1 MLEKKQIQAIFYS
14 SSKWIVKQQRQ
25 CTTSTMHLAQ
35 ELLMN
40 VQCSHGSKRFV
51 KERRALTVRLAIGSW
66 QRQLRAIIETW
77 SSSTTREIAKEV
89 NISHSTVIWHLKQIG
104 KVNKWQV
111 GDSWTDHKSKKKK
124 QNIVLKCLRL
134 LFQTTTMNYFL
145 IRLWHAVKSGFYTT
159 TGDDQLSDWTKKN
172 LQNTSQS
179 EICTNERSSSLVVY
193 HLSDPLQLSE
203 SQWNYYIWDACSA
216 NQRDALK
223 TASLH
228 LILINR
234 KGLIHLHDNAQRM
247 LSTASKIE
255 QIGLPTKFCL
265 NRPYSPDLSPT
276 DYRFFNHFNKILQG
290 KRFHNQQETEN
301 AFQGFP
307 KSRSMNFYVT
317 GINKLISCGQKCI
330 DCNDSYFD

>member
-25 CTTSTMHLAQ
+25 CTTSTMHLVQ

-40 VQCSHGSKRFV
+40 VQYSHGSKRFV

-124 QNIVLKCLRL
+124 KSSFWSVFVSCSRQQWTISWSDCDMQWKVGFIQQLAMTSSVIGPRRTSKTLPK
-134 LFQTTTMNYFL
+134 
-145 IRLWHAVKSGFYTT
+145 VKFVPIKGHHH
-159 TGDDQLSDWTKKN
+159 
-172 LQNTSQS
+172 
-179 EICTNERSSSLVVY
+179 CLVVY

-330 DCNDSYFD
+330 DCNVSYFD

>member
-134 LFQTTTMNYFL
+134 LFQTTMNHFL

-179 EICTNERSSSLVVY
+179 EICTNKRSSSLFGGLPPVW
-193 HLSDPLQLSE
+193 ST
-203 SQWNYYIWDACSA
+203 
-216 NQRDALK
+216 
-223 TASLH
+223 TAFWIPVKLLH
-228 LILINR
+228 LRRL
-234 KGLIHLHDNAQRM
+234 
-247 LSTASKIE
+247 LSKSKR
-255 QIGLPTKFCL
+255 C
-265 NRPYSPDLSPT
+265 
-276 DYRFFNHFNKILQG
+276 
-290 KRFHNQQETEN
+290 TEN
-301 AFQGFP
+301 CKPTPDIDQQKGPNSSAWQRPTHAFNCF
-307 KSRSMNFYVT
+307 
-317 GINKLISCGQKCI
+317 
-330 DCNDSYFD
+330 